1 MKQKSTIKV
10 KKYDDADS
18 DMEFELFQAEK
29 NYISPE
35 EVEAAVTDRIQQLSL
50 RLATVEITYQP

>member
-1 MKQKSTIKV
+1 
-10 KKYDDADS
+10 
-18 DMEFELFQAEK
+18 MEFELFQAEK

-50 RLATVEITYQP
+50 RLATVEVTY